1 MTYESKITNEAGQ
14 HQLDLV
20 AAEFDNWR
28 HHKTRRAE
36 RIPSALLHEAQ
47 KLSEYLGATTVQ
59 RRLGITKGQM
69 DKFNGIVKPP
79 AATGVADFMQLVP
92 VDSSTAP
99 GHSDLTVDICL
110 PSGVKLSLS
119 GLTQN
124 DPLALIAK
132 LIER

>member
-20 AAEFDNWR
+20 ATEFDNWR
-28 HHKTRRAE
+28 RHKTRRAE

-47 KLSEYLGATTVQ
+47 KLSEHLGATTAQ

-79 AATGVADFMQLVP
+79 TATGVADFMQLVP
-92 VDSSTAP
+92 IDSSTAP
-99 GHSDLTVDICL
+99 GQSDLTVDICL